1 VRRLSAALWGAPRVD
16 EWRGRERDL
25 TSRRE
30 RLSDYFGLER
40 NVVSVAAAMFLLG
53 FGENLWK
60 AFLPKY
66 LQALGAPV
74 LAIGLFG
81 TVRDFIDGAYQYPG
95 GWIADHWGRRRAL
108 TLFVGLAS
116 IGYLLYAV
124 APSWPFVF
132 AGLLFSMA
140 WVSMASPTLFA
151 VIGDALPRERR
162 AIGFTVQA
170 ILKRLPIVVAP
181 TLGGLAIAA
190 YGVRGGV
197 RLGLIVT
204 FALATVTLA
213 VVARIRIPVLHERA
227 PTDIRGVWASLP
239 LPLKWLLLS
248 DVFIRTCEGLV
259 DVFLVIYAT
268 EVIGVSAPRYGALIA
283 IQMATAI
290 LVYVPASKV
299 ADRAGRKPF
308 VIATFLCFAAF
319 PLAVVL
325 SKGFLALAL
334 AFIVG
339 GLREVGEPA
348 RKAMIVDLSRPDIR
362 ARSIGLYYLVRSA
375 AIAPAAFAGGVLW
388 RIDPSVPFFLA
399 GAVGLAGTALFAT
412 TVEERFA
419 A

>member
-1 VRRLSAALWGAPRVD
+1 VPGRTHARRIAS
-16 EWRGRERDL
+16 
-25 TSRRE
+25 
-30 RLSDYFGLER
+30 LSDYFGLER
-40 NVVSVAAAMFLLG
+40 NVVAVAAAMFLLG

-66 LQALGAPV
+66 LQVLGAPV

-81 TVRDFIDGAYQYPG
+81 TVRDFVDGAYQYPG
-95 GWIADHWGRRRAL
+95 GWIADRWGRRRAL

-116 IGYLLYAV
+116 IGYLLYAL

-132 AGLLFSMA
+132 AGLFFSMA

-151 VIGDALPRERR
+151 VIGDSLPRERR

-204 FALATVTLA
+204 FALAAVTLA
-213 VVARIRIPVLHERA
+213 VVARIRIPVLGEQA
-227 PTDIRGVWASLP
+227 PTDIRGVWTSLP

-268 EVIGVSAPRYGALIA
+268 EVMGVSAPRYGALIA

-325 SKGFLALAL
+325 AKSFFALAV
-334 AFIVG
+334 AFVVG

-348 RKAMIVDLSRPDIR
+348 RKAMIVDLSRSDIR
-362 ARSIGLYYLVRSA
+362 ARSIGLYYLVRSG
-375 AIAPAAFAGGVLW
+375 AIAPAAFTGGLLW
-388 RIDPSVPFFLA
+388 QIGPSVPFFLA
-399 GAVGLAGTALFAT
+399 GAVGLAGTAVFAT
-412 TVEERFA
+412 TVEERYA

>member
-1 VRRLSAALWGAPRVD
+1 VRRLPAPVRRAAEIGQRL
-16 EWRGRERDL
+16 GRERDL

-40 NVVSVAAAMFLLG
+40 NVVAVAAAMFLLG

-81 TVRDFIDGAYQYPG
+81 TVRDFVDGVYQYPG
-95 GWIADHWGRRRAL
+95 GWIADRWGRRRAL

-116 IGYLLYAV
+116 IGYGIYAL

-132 AGLLFSMA
+132 GGLFFSMA

-151 VIGDALPRERR
+151 VVGDALPQGRR

-170 ILKRLPIVVAP
+170 ILKRLPILVAP
-181 TLGGLAIAA
+181 TIGGLAIAA
-190 YGVRGGV
+190 YGVRRGM
-197 RLGLIVT
+197 RLGLAVTIV
-204 FALATVTLA
+204 LAVVTLA
-213 VVARIRIPVLHERA
+213 VVARVQIPLQREETPTRIG
-227 PTDIRGVWASLP
+227 GVWRAFP
-239 LPLKWLLLS
+239 RPLKLLLLS
-248 DVFIRTCEGLV
+248 DVFVRTCEGLV

-268 EVIGVSAPRYGALIA
+268 SVVGITAPQYGALIA
-283 IQMATAI
+283 VQMATSI

-299 ADRAGRKPF
+299 ADRTGRKPF
-308 VIATFLCFAAF
+308 VIATFVCFAAF

-325 SKGFLALAL
+325 SKSFAALVA
-334 AFIVG
+334 AFVVG

-348 RKAMIVDLSRPDIR
+348 RKAMIVDLSRPETR
-362 ARSIGLYYLVRSA
+362 ARSIGLYYLVRSV
-375 AIAPAAFAGGVLW
+375 AIAPAAFIGGLLW
-388 RIDPSVPFFLA
+388 RLAPLLPFLA
-399 GAVGLAGTALFAT
+399 AAIVGAIGTAVF
-412 TVEERFA
+412 TVTVREEEA